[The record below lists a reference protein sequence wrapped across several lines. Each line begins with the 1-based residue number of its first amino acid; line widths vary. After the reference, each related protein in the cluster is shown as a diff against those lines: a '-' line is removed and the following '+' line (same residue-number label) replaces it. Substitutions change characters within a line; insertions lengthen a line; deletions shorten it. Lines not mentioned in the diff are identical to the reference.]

1 MTTLK
6 FKYMALYCVL
16 MTIVVVLSVGIVN
29 GNAAENKKGY
39 MDPMAI
45 KVLENVSGYLGKAKT
60 LSMKATALYDH
71 VMESGVIVTYA
82 KDVEVYVKRPD
93 KFLAIILGDNL
104 QQRRIYFDGKSLVRL
119 NVDKNT
125 YQKLPFNG
133 NIDGV
138 LDHIMD
144 NYDIDLP
151 LADLIYNNIAGVIK
165 ESIISAEHM
174 GERIVEGVPCHH
186 LSFESTGADWQVW
199 VQKWDKPVPQRFA
212 INFVNIDG
220 NPQHLG
226 MFKEWRIN
234 PGFDEQIFT
243 FTPPFD
249 AKEVEIKKSVK

>member
-6 FKYMALYCVL
+6 FKYMPPYCVL
-16 MTIVVVLSVGIVN
+16 LTIVVVLSIGVVN
-29 GNAAENKKGY
+29 GIAAENKKGY
-39 MDPMAI
+39 MDPMAF
-45 KVLENVSGYLGKAKT
+45 KVLENVSDYLSKAKT
-60 LSMKATALYDH
+60 LSMKGTTIDDH

-151 LADLIYNNIAGVIK
+151 LADLIYNDLARVMK

-199 VQKWDKPVPQRFA
+199 VQKWDKPVPRRFA

-220 NPQHLG
+220 SPQYLA

-234 PGFDEQIFT
+234 PGLDEQIFT
-243 FTPPFD
+243 FTPPFG